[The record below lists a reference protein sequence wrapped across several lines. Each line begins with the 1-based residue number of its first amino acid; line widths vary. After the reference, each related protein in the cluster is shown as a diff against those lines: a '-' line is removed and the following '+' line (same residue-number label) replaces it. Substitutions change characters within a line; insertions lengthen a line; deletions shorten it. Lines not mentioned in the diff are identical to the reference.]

1 MGEGRWRRWIE
12 KNGDLNVAFQ
22 EEGIAMSNGFRIRMG
37 VSTVALF
44 LFVLCGWPNGRT
56 RAGDKVYV
64 GSQACVDCHDVE
76 YENFKAYAKKA
87 HSYESIE
94 AMKKGLTE
102 TEFRECFQCHT
113 TGYKKPGGFRSE
125 HETPQLKNAGCEVCH
140 GPGSL
145 HCETEDPYDIK
156 GRLTARDCEA
166 CHNSDRVENFDYK
179 PLIYG
184 GAH

>member
-1 MGEGRWRRWIE
+1 
-12 KNGDLNVAFQ
+12 
-22 EEGIAMSNGFRIRMG
+22 MSNGFRIRVG

-44 LFVLCGWPNGRT
+44 LFVLCGWPNGRAG
-56 RAGDKVYV
+56 AGDKVYV

-125 HETPQLKNAGCEVCH
+125 HETPELKNAGCEVCH